1 MVRPTVGLPPLSPGL
16 TLFCDFDGPLVDVS
30 DRYYLT
36 YKLALAKTRSHYRA
50 EGRFLQVRPLSKS
63 QFWRL
68 KQNRTPDVEIVLRS
82 GLPEWAMDYFLGQ
95 VRQLVNAPALLRR
108 DRLQPGAAWAL
119 QQLQAQGVFL
129 VLVTLRCQEQAQA
142 FLAEQGL
149 LAQFSRI
156 YGTQCADAAYQNYTD
171 LKGQLLA
178 QAMAD
183 FGVDAKGGG
192 WMVGD
197 TEADI
202 LAAQRMGIPSIGL
215 TCGIRSQA
223 YLDRLKPTV
232 IHNSLLELVRA
243 VGHKDS
249 TSCYGQPQR

>member
-1 MVRPTVGLPPLSPGL
+1 MVRRIVGLPPISPGL

-50 EGRFLQVRPLSKS
+50 EGTWLTVRPLSKS

-68 KQNRTPDVEIVLRS
+68 KQQRTPDMEIVLRS
-82 GLPEWAMDYFLGQ
+82 GLPEWAMDYFLAK
-95 VRQLVNAPALLRR
+95 VRDLVNAPALLRR
-108 DRLQPGAAWAL
+108 DRLQPGVAWAL
-119 QQLQAQGVFL
+119 QQLKCQGVVL
-129 VLVTLRCQEQAQA
+129 VLVTLRCQEQATQ
-142 FLAEQGL
+142 FLADHGL
-149 LAQFSRI
+149 LDQFSRI

-171 LKGQLLA
+171 LKSQLLT
-178 QAMAD
+178 QAMTD
-183 FGVDAKGGG
+183 FGVDSAEGG

-197 TEADI
+197 TEADV
-202 LAAQRMGIPSIGL
+202 LAAQRMGIPSIAL

-232 IHNSLLELVRA
+232 IHHSLLELVRA
-243 VGHKDS
+243 VGQDPMP
-249 TSCYGQPQR
+249 CYNEHN

>member
-1 MVRPTVGLPPLSPGL
+1 MVRPVAGLPPLSPGL

-50 EGRFLQVRPLSKS
+50 QGRQLSVRPLSQP

-68 KQNRTPDVEIVLRS
+68 KQQRTPDTEIVLRS
-82 GLPEWAMDYFLGQ
+82 GLPEWAMDYFLSQ
-95 VRQLVNAPALLRR
+95 VRDLVNAPALLRR
-108 DRLQPGAAWAL
+108 DRLQPGVAWAV
-119 QQLQAQGVFL
+119 QQLKSQSVNL
-129 VLVTLRCQEQAQA
+129 VLVTLRCQEQATQ
-142 FLAEQGL
+142 FLNANGL
-149 LAQFSRI
+149 LDQFSRI

-171 LKGQLLA
+171 LKSQLLA

-183 FGVDAKGGG
+183 FGVGADNPNG

-197 TEADI
+197 TEADV
-202 LAAQRMGIPSIGL
+202 LAAQRMGIPAIAL

-223 YLDRLKPTV
+223 YLNRLKPTV
-232 IHNSLLELVRA
+232 IHHSLLELVRA
-243 VGHKDS
+243 VGNGPS
-249 TSCYGQPQR
+249 PCYRQHI